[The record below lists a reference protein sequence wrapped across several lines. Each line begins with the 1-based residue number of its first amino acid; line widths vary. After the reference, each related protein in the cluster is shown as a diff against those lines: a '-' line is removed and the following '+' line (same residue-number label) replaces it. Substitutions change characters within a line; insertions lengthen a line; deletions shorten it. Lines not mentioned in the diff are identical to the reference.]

1 MPRTKHAVVA
11 LPTAQPQAIVADLAA
26 VKALHAGTA
35 TPEQQRR
42 ALDWIMKR
50 AAGIGEVS
58 FHPGDSH
65 ATAFKDGRRFVG
77 LILAN
82 VLAKTMD
89 ALRREYGLP
98 ARDPT
103 NSAPPQE

>member
-1 MPRTKHAVVA
+1 MPRTKFAAVA
-11 LPTAQPQAIVADLAA
+11 LPTAAPAAIVADLAA

-35 TPEQQRR
+35 SPEQQRR
-42 ALDWIMKR
+42 ALDWIMKSV
-50 AAGIGEVS
+50 AGIGEVS

-65 ATAFKDGRRFVG
+65 ATAFREGRRFVG

-82 VLAKTMD
+82 VLAKSMD

-98 ARDPT
+98 ARDPQ

>member
-1 MPRTKHAVVA
+1 MARAKIAAIA
-11 LPTAQPQAIVADLAA
+11 LPTALPAADVADLAA

-35 TPEQQRR
+35 DEHQQRR

-50 AAGIGEVS
+50 VAGIGEVS
-58 FHPGDSH
+58 FHPGDPQ

-77 LILAN
+77 IVLVN
-82 VLAKTMD
+82 VLADSMAT
-89 ALRREYGLP
+89 LRRKYGLP
-98 ARDPT
+98 ERDPA